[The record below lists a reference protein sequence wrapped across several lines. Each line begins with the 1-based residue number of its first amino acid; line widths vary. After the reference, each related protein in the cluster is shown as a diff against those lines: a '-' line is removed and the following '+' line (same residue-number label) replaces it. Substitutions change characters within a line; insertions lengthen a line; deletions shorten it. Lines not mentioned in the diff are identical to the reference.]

1 MILISIALSIDAF
14 AVGISYG
21 VQKVKIEPKAFGIV
35 GLVSILIM
43 SVSLNIGK
51 KMASFFPDDVV
62 RIIGVSILILLGVSF
77 IRKSLY
83 ADKEQQAMCDYDQSR
98 DISWIEGIA
107 VGAAISIDTVSV
119 AIGLSASGFH
129 NMFIPWIVGVM
140 QIVFLLGGCICG
152 KNVKIKMV
160 NSEKRCGILSGCLLI
175 LIAVMRV
182 FT

>member
-1 MILISIALSIDAF
+1 M
-14 AVGISYG
+14 
-21 VQKVKIEPKAFGIV
+21 
-35 GLVSILIM
+35 
-43 SVSLNIGK
+43 
-51 KMASFFPDDVV
+51 
-62 RIIGVSILILLGVSF
+62 
-77 IRKSLY
+77 Y